1 MSSNQPSDSPTLV
14 LKALLDAFS
23 VPPSDPPLGSNRPQ
37 GHLMAHV
44 LLMIMAPALT
54 LMCVGAWLT
63 PSVNDT
69 TRLVSTAWAC
79 LLIPLA
85 FFWGKISY
93 GFGRA
98 LLLLVLTL
106 VQARFFL
113 SWVYLDGTD
122 LFASTVTGLIVTPL
136 LLFIVALQEGRRN
149 GVIIGVLVAL
159 IMGLATHI
167 GPSRED
173 LIASGFADTRMA
185 IPTFITMLIYVVLVN
200 TWTAQQE
207 QLKDV
212 ELQAAMLQQQANCDL
227 ETGLLNNKGLGLVA
241 NGWIHRRQPFAI
253 LAIRPDGIGS
263 LASFAMEEQAKQL
276 TVNLGNQLSEH
287 LTQPVTLARWDEQT
301 YLLLSHLADHRSVE
315 RYAQR
320 TRRMIA
326 GLSGSTVVVQTV
338 SIGFSILAREE
349 VFDAGV
355 GRAVRALEEASDLG
369 NCVRSCLA

>member
-1 MSSNQPSDSPTLV
+1 MSSNDPSDSPALV
-14 LKALLDAFS
+14 LRGLLDAFS

-54 LMCVGAWLT
+54 LMSVGAWLT
-63 PSVNDT
+63 TSVNDT

-85 FFWGKISY
+85 FFWGKVSY
-93 GFGRA
+93 GVGRT

-159 IMGLATHI
+159 IMGLAIHI

-185 IPTFITMLIYVVLVN
+185 IPTFMTMLIYVVLVN
-200 TWTAQQE
+200 TWTGQQE
-207 QLKDV
+207 QFKDI
-212 ELQAAMLQQQANCDL
+212 ELRAAMLQQQANCDL
-227 ETGLLNNKGLGLVA
+227 ETGLLNDKGLGLVA

-253 LAIRPDGIGS
+253 LAIRLDGLVSMAS
-263 LASFAMEEQAKQL
+263 LALGEQAKQL
-276 TVNLGNQLSEH
+276 TVTLGKQLNEH
-287 LTQPVTLARWDEQT
+287 LAQPVTLARWDEQT
-301 YLLLSHLADHRSVE
+301 YLLLSHLADQRSVE

-320 TRRMIA
+320 MRRMIA
-326 GLSGSTVVVQTV
+326 GLSNGSIVGQTV
-338 SIGFSILAREE
+338 SVGFSVLARDEA
-349 VFDAGV
+349 FDSGV
-355 GRAVRALEEASDLG
+355 NRAVRALEEASGLG